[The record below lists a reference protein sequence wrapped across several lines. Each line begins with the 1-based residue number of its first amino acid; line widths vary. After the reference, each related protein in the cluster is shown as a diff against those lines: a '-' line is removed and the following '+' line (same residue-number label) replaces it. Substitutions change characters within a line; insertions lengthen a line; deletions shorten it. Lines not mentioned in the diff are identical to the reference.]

1 MKRNEIL
8 GEHKKGTKAVK
19 YNKKP
24 KDHAAEFGK
33 AKEKLA
39 PVKPMEGYNPNSAG
53 AEHRR
58 KLDQSH
64 AADLKARAEG
74 PDATERD
81 QQRYQNYL
89 DRKEQMRN
97 DYNDRMEREG
107 VGHDRTTHRGGKIT
121 ATSRGIKHE
130 KTDYE
135 DDNIVFKR
143 KDDDE
148 ANPSRYKKYAILDPD
163 DNVDEGRW
171 DRRDA
176 YQRDYDSSQRGMG
189 RRDFGYDDAGYSLA
203 PGHDEGEPVY
213 SRAHDRIGHGG
224 PTARREP
231 AADVPHDVYI
241 DGRKWK
247 TFGSASHASNVARKL
262 QANGKSVSVKASP
275 TDEAMGAEVGKIT
288 KVDPTT
294 KKATLTKTD
303 GSSMEVDSTALK
315 PTPDGKMSM
324 DTPDA
329 DELKMGTAVVS
340 TENVDLYRLRE
351 LSGQPVAEGGITLPN
366 PDGSLPPG
374 AFTAAGQ
381 EKLNK
386 MVGDKMNAPAN
397 EKDLGNGFTLTTTE
411 FEGKSLP
418 AVLDP
423 QDKTYWIEKPAG
435 TGTKYGMSSYIK
447 IQNGKADG
455 KMPGDQTVDAMKAA
469 GWKAAS
475 TSSPRPSPEP
485 SANEPFVPRDYQT
498 KEPLTKG
505 PDGNWRNSK
514 GEARDGLHG
523 GPVTA
528 QGTAQFRSMTPR
540 TPTPESA
547 DNQLLQKM
555 LSIAGLK

>member
-24 KDHAAEFGK
+24 KDHSAEYSK

-39 PVKPMEGYNPNSAG
+39 PVKPMEGYNPNSVG

-58 KLDQSH
+58 MLDQSH
-64 AADLKARAEG
+64 AADLKARAES

-107 VGHDRTTHRGGKIT
+107 IGHDRTTHRGGKIT

-163 DNVDEGRW
+163 DSVDEGRW

-176 YQRDYDSSQRGMG
+176 YQRDYDNSQSGMG

-203 PGHDEGEPVY
+203 PGHDEGDPVY

-224 PTARREP
+224 PGARREP

-247 TFGSASHASNVARKL
+247 TFGSASHASNVAKKL
-262 QANGKSVSVKASP
+262 QANGKSATVKASS

-324 DTPDA
+324 DTPDT
-329 DELKMGTAVVS
+329 DELKTGTAVVS
-340 TENVDLYRLRE
+340 TENVDLHRLRE

-366 PDGSLPPG
+366 ADGSLPPG

-386 MVGDKMNAPAN
+386 MVGDKMNAPTN

-418 AVLDP
+418 AVLDT
-423 QDKTYWIEKPAG
+423 QSKTYWIEKPSG
-435 TGTKYGMSSYIK
+435 TVRRYGMSSYIK

-455 KMPGDQTVDAMKAA
+455 KMPGDQTVDAMNAA

-485 SANEPFVPRDYQT
+485 SASEPFVPKDYQT

-505 PDGNWRNSK
+505 PDGKWRNSK
-514 GEARDGLHG
+514 GEERDNLHG

-528 QGTAQFRSMTPR
+528 QGTAQFRSLTPR

-555 LSIAGLK
+555 LSIAGLR

>member
-8 GEHKKGTKAVK
+8 GEHKKGIKAVK

-24 KDHAAEFGK
+24 KNPADEHAK
-33 AKEKLA
+33 AKEKLKA
-39 PVKPMEGYNPNSAG
+39 VKPMEGYNPNSVA
-53 AEHRR
+53 A
-58 KLDQSH
+58 QH
-64 AADLKARAEG
+64 ARELKAHH
-74 PDATERD
+74 
-81 QQRYQNYL
+81 
-89 DRKEQMRN
+89 RKELETKAKSGDESAKRRLQSLNDKEEQMRN
-97 DYNDRMEREG
+97 DYNDRMERES
-107 VGHDRTTHRGGKIT
+107 V
-121 ATSRGIKHE
+121 AQ
-130 KTDYE
+130 
-135 DDNIVFKR
+135 
-143 KDDDE
+143 
-148 ANPSRYKKYAILDPD
+148 
-163 DNVDEGRW
+163 EGRW

-247 TFGSASHASNVARKL
+247 TFGSKSHAENVARKL
-262 QANGKSVSVKASP
+262 AANGKAVDVKASL
-275 TDEAMGAEVGKIT
+275 TDEGMGADVGKIT

-294 KKATLTKTD
+294 KKATLTKPD
-303 GSSMEVDSTALK
+303 GTSMEVDSTALK

-324 DTPDA
+324 DTPDT

-340 TENVDLYRLRE
+340 TENIDQRSTIMKFEDLYKKIRALD
-351 LSGQPVAEGGITLPN
+351 EGGITLPN

-386 MVGDKMNAPAN
+386 TVGDKMNAPST

-418 AVLDP
+418 AVLDT

-435 TGTKYGMSSYIK
+435 TGTKYGFSSYIK

-528 QGTAQFRSMTPR
+528 QGTAQFRSLTASP
-540 TPTPESA
+540 PTQESA

-555 LSIAGLK
+555 LSIAGLR